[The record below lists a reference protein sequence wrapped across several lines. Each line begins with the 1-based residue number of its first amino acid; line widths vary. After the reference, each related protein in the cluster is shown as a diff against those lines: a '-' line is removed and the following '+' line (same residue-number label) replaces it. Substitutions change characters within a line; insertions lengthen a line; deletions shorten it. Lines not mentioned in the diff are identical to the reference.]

1 MVSRIHRILKNIT
14 AALLLAVSMA
24 SPNWGQQPTNA
35 QLLDFDYLLTATTA
49 DDNLDIWHRTLR
61 NTALAIPPTYHL
73 YKEQPFQVLLI
84 FQGFGLGPNGKAD
97 VTFDIKIFDPD
108 GEEILQQKGMTGIRG
123 EDFQPGVLALG
134 SSQISLMFEPTD
146 PFGVYRIETLAH
158 DNISGKKKKRRI
170 DLQLVPFGY
179 AQPLGSMAHYKQWLS
194 SYYQNPDP
202 ARALLAYLQFAEVE
216 NSVTGQLDFTQIAFF
231 SYLLEKHPFLLKAL
245 ADSYPNSDPDMKLKI
260 LFMLAIMD
268 YRDAPYLGTLSE
280 PEKAFFEAI
289 RFIYPPNGY
298 DPIISPQQL
307 DVLWAEFYASGRYE
321 PIAQIVSG
329 LELAEF
335 EGSLIEYG
343 NLNDAEDADEK
354 TKQDAFREV
363 LFQSVRWSLLN
374 NIRQHPLVRAYCEYL
389 LQEGGLD
396 ENQRNQLAGILAAA
410 NENPSRVG
418 SGNTGRGIP
427 QLGIP
432 NPFRIPTPSTPGMP
446 QQ

>member
-1 MVSRIHRILKNIT
+1 MVSRIHYILRNAL
-14 AALLLAVSMA
+14 AALLVVVSLKSLGWA
-24 SPNWGQQPTNA
+24 QQQSTQ
-35 QLLDFDYLLTATTA
+35 QLLNFDYLLTATTA
-49 DDNLDIWHRTLR
+49 DSNLDIWHRTLR
-61 NTALAIPPTYHL
+61 NTALAIPPAYNI

-108 GEEILQQKGMTGIRG
+108 NVEILQDKGMIGIRG
-123 EDFQPGVLALG
+123 EDFESGVLALG
-134 SSQISLMFEPTD
+134 ASQISLMFEPTD

-158 DNISGKKKKRRI
+158 DNISGKKKKRRM
-170 DLQLVPFGY
+170 DLRLVPFGF
-179 AQPLGSMAHYKQWLS
+179 AQPLGSVAAYQQWLEN
-194 SYYQNPDP
+194 YYRNPDP

-216 NSVTGQLDFTQIAFF
+216 NNITNQLQFSQIAFF
-231 SYLLEKHPFLLKAL
+231 SYLLNKHPFLLKAL
-245 ADSYPNSDPDMKLKI
+245 SDSYAGSAPDMKLKI

-280 PEKAFFEAI
+280 QEKAFFEAI

-329 LELAEF
+329 LKLAEF
-335 EGSLIEYG
+335 EGSLVEYESIG
-343 NLNDAEDADEK
+343 ESEDADEK
-354 TKQDAFREV
+354 AKQDAFREV

-374 NIRQHPLVRAYCEYL
+374 NMRQHPLVRAYCDYI
-389 LQEGGLD
+389 LQEGDLD
-396 ENQRNQLAGILAAA
+396 ENQKQQLAGIIAAA
-410 NENPSRVG
+410 DSSPSRTGG
-418 SGNTGRGIP
+418 SGSGRGIP

-432 NPFRIPTPSTPGMP
+432 NPFRIPIPNTPTLP
-446 QQ
+446 QE